1 MRKTTRENKKSFLT
15 LIGIFLILLAVFLV
29 VFSRYIEKKNLSVS
43 EELTEQYIDTTSIID
58 SETEDNSDSDVEE
71 VVEKYDYIAVLEISS
86 INLKRGLVA
95 YDSKYNSVKYNI
107 QILDNSD
114 MPDEENGNL
123 ILAAHNGTSSV
134 SFFNN
139 LSSVKIDDKINVYYK
154 GYKYTYKY
162 NNSYEVDKNGKVQI
176 VRDRYNN
183 AITLITCKDNSDTK
197 QIVYVGY
204 LIEKTEY

>member
-29 VFSRYIEKKNLSVS
+29 VYSRFIEKKNLSVS
-43 EELTEQYIDTTSIID
+43 EELTEQYIDTTSIIEKEN
-58 SETEDNSDSDVEE
+58 ETNTNSDVEE

-114 MPDEENGNL
+114 MPDVENGNL

-139 LSSVKIDDKINVYYK
+139 ISSLKIDDKINVYYK

>member
-1 MRKTTRENKKSFLT
+1 MKKTTRENKKSFLT
-15 LIGIFLILLAVFLV
+15 LIGIFLVLLAIFLV
-29 VFSRYIEKKNLSVS
+29 VYSRYIEKKNLSVS
-43 EELTEQYIDTTSIID
+43 EELTEQYIDTTSIIEKEN
-58 SETEDNSDSDVEE
+58 ETNTNSDIEE

-114 MPDEENGNL
+114 MPDVENGNL

-139 LSSVKIDDKINVYYK
+139 ISSLKIDDKINVYYK

>member
-15 LIGIFLILLAVFLV
+15 LIGILLILLAVFLV
-29 VFSRYIEKKNLSVS
+29 VYSRYIEKKNLSVS
-43 EELTEQYIDTTSIID
+43 EELTEQYIDTTSIIEKEN
-58 SETEDNSDSDVEE
+58 ETNTNSDVEE

-114 MPDEENGNL
+114 MPDVENGNL

-139 LSSVKIDDKINVYYK
+139 ISSLKIDDKINVYYK

>member
-29 VFSRYIEKKNLSVS
+29 VYSRYIEKKNISVS
-43 EELTEQYIDTTSIID
+43 EELTEQYIDTTSIVEKD
-58 SETEDNSDSDVEE
+58 NETNNNSDVEE

-114 MPDEENGNL
+114 MPDVENGNL

-139 LSSVKIDDKINVYYK
+139 LSSLKVDDKINVYYK

-197 QIVYVGY
+197 QVVYVGY

>member
-1 MRKTTRENKKSFLT
+1 MRKTTRENEKSFLT
-15 LIGIFLILLAVFLV
+15 LIGILLILLAVFLV
-29 VFSRYIEKKNLSVS
+29 VYSRYIEKKNLSVS
-43 EELTEQYIDTTSIID
+43 EELTEQYIDTTSIIEKEN
-58 SETEDNSDSDVEE
+58 ETNTNSDVEE

-114 MPDEENGNL
+114 MPDVENGNL

-139 LSSVKIDDKINVYYK
+139 MSSLKIDDKINVYYK

>member
-1 MRKTTRENKKSFLT
+1 MKKITKGNRKSFLT
-15 LIGIFLILLAVFLV
+15 FIGICLIIFSIFLV
-29 VFSRYIEKKNLSVS
+29 FYSRYSEKTNIQISDDKT
-43 EELTEQYIDTTSIID
+43 EEYIINTSN
-58 SETEDNSDSDVEE
+58 EVEADVEE
-71 VVEKYDYIAVLEISS
+71 VIEEKQVAEKYDYIAVLEIPT

-107 QILDNSD
+107 KILDKSD
-114 MPDEENGNL
+114 MPDVKNGNL

-139 LSSVKIDDKINVYYK
+139 LSAIKNGDAINVYYD
-154 GYKYTYKY
+154 GYKYIYKY

-176 VRDRYNN
+176 VRDKTNN

-197 QIVYVGY
+197 QVVYVGY

>member
-1 MRKTTRENKKSFLT
+1 MKKTTRENKKSFLT
-15 LIGIFLILLAVFLV
+15 LIGIFLVLLAIFLV
-29 VFSRYIEKKNLSVS
+29 VYSRYIEKKNLSVS
-43 EELTEQYIDTTSIID
+43 EELTEQYIDTTSIIEKEN
-58 SETEDNSDSDVEE
+58 ETNTNSDVEE

-114 MPDEENGNL
+114 MPDVENGNL

-139 LSSVKIDDKINVYYK
+139 ISSLKIDDKINVYYK